1 MPALEITIRV
11 LNPKTSS
18 SAAVPQLS
26 RCRARAAR
34 VKFLRVISA
43 RTVMSASLIP
53 RYDGPRRLIAA
64 FHEREFP
71 FSKRISSILTFHP
84 NDCSFVKLR
93 SVVVKWIYVEQ
104 SVHGACSNDRIHIYD
119 HFSLSVSLSF
129 FLIFLSFSFFFSF
142 LLSFS
147 LWYIYIYIVSFS
159 LFLFY
164 VILVKLLFRGSTS
177 DDFHWYIL

>member
-1 MPALEITIRV
+1 
-11 LNPKTSS
+11 
-18 SAAVPQLS
+18 
-26 RCRARAAR
+26 
-34 VKFLRVISA
+34 
-43 RTVMSASLIP
+43 MSASLIP

-142 LLSFS
+142 FCLFLSD
-147 LWYIYIYIVSFS
+147 IYIVSFS
-159 LFLFY
+159 LLCYFSKTSCLGEALLMIFIGIYYRTHYFRNYLLILILFDSFNT
-164 VILVKLLFRGSTS
+164 LFPYERLSFYTKS
-177 DDFHWYIL
+177 FIKNYSCMSY